1 MLLQLDG
8 ISKSYGSE
16 ENRNLRKV
24 LNGVTMKIAE
34 GESIAILGP
43 SGSGKTTLLNIIGSL
58 DQPYSGKINFRGIEI
73 NSFSES
79 QRDEYR
85 NKQIGFVFQLH
96 HLLPQCTLLENL
108 LIPTLNFVD
117 KDERKLRLDRA
128 IHLMKRVG
136 LSDLQDQ
143 KPGQLSG
150 GECQRT
156 AVVRAMINSPS
167 VLLADEPTGAL
178 DSENAGRLAD
188 LLVELN
194 HTDKVAL
201 IVVTHSKSL
210 ASRMDTLYEL
220 NNGMLVK
227 QNGT

>member
-58 DQPYSGKINFRGIEI
+58 DQPDSGKIIYRGREI